1 VAALGG
7 PPRTDGSRARGA
19 SRYQAL
25 ALRLSKPD
33 PRLAITHGLPGS
45 GKSRLAQAL
54 LEDVGAIRLRSDVER
69 KRLFG
74 LGALDPSHA
83 AVAGGIY
90 DAATTARTYARLLEG
105 AAIALRSGWPV
116 IVDAA
121 FLQRTE
127 RRSFAELAG
136 DLGVPFTIL
145 DCHAPLP
152 VLRERLRR
160 RHAAGDD
167 PSEADETVLD
177 RLLGANEALDAGEA
191 SVAISVDTTRA
202 DAADEAAQ
210 RWRAALAR

>member
-1 VAALGG
+1 M
-7 PPRTDGSRARGA
+7 
-19 SRYQAL
+19 
-25 ALRLSKPD
+25 
-33 PRLAITHGLPGS
+33 
-45 GKSRLAQAL
+45 
-54 LEDVGAIRLRSDVER
+54 
-69 KRLFG
+69 
-74 LGALDPSHA
+74 
-83 AVAGGIY
+83 AGGIY
-90 DAATTARTYARLLEG
+90 DAAATARTYARLLEG

-121 FLQRTE
+121 FLQRAE

-167 PSEADETVLD
+167 PSEADEAVLD
-177 RLLGANEALDAGEA
+177 RLLGADEALDAAEVP
-191 SVAISVDTTRA
+191 VAIGIDTTHA
-202 DAADEAAQ
+202 DAADHAAQ